1 MHRHAVKYISS
12 LLMILSGI
20 LFLIC
25 PSTAHAQDDKNILH
39 YKIIDRDTVFLDRL
53 PPVYCFNKPKDSKSK
68 KQWREFY
75 RTVYNFKKVYPY
87 ALQAKAL
94 LHSADS
100 TIEAQGLKGRAKD
113 RYIEDFKRDLF
124 REFEK
129 PLRKLTYSQGR
140 MLLRLVER
148 ECGIPTYYL
157 IKNYVGGASAG
168 FWQGVAKLFGSD
180 LKRPYDRFGKDK
192 ILEELIVMYN
202 DGSFIYLYQSIFG
215 HS

>member
-1 MHRHAVKYISS
+1 MQKIAVKYI
-12 LLMILSGI
+12 LYLCAAISGL
-20 LFLIC
+20 LFLIS
-25 PSTAHAQDDKNILH
+25 PETAHAQEDRNILH
-39 YKIIDRDTVFLDRL
+39 YKIIDSDTVFLDRL
-53 PPVYCFNKPKDSKSK
+53 PPVYCFNKPNDAKSK

-87 ALQAKAL
+87 ALQAKQL
-94 LHSADS
+94 LNSADS
-100 TIEAQGLKGRAKD
+100 TIEARGLKGRAKD
-113 RYIEDFKRDLF
+113 RYVEDFKRDLF
-124 REFEK
+124 KQFEK

-148 ECGIPTYYL
+148 ECGIPTYYI

-192 ILEELIVMYN
+192 ILEELIAMYK
-202 DGSFIYLYQSIFG
+202 DGSFVYLYQSIFG